1 VASVRYTKGMLIS
14 KRKLQYHLAVI
25 QNVKIWQLVLL
36 FVVATVW
43 SGLMLRQNS
52 LHMITLRNAVEKA
65 DEQNNDIDNTL
76 NDLRHYVASHMNT
89 SMGDRGIYLEH
100 SYQRAYDQAVQDAQ
114 QGDGAAVY
122 QKADK
127 ECQSLFSRT
136 ASFPAYIQ
144 CVTDKVAASGSSQDP
159 VAAIK
164 APSADLFRYNFTP
177 PGWSPDIAGWSVLV
191 AILLGILILLRVIFV
206 GLIHILL
213 RRSSSVK
220 QR

>member
-1 VASVRYTKGMLIS
+1 MFS
-14 KRKLQYHLAVI
+14 KRNLQRYKARMRQVKLWHL
-25 QNVKIWQLVLL
+25 
-36 FVVATVW
+36 VVAFFVMLVI
-43 SGLMLRQNS
+43 SAMLLRQNS
-52 LHMITLRNAVEKA
+52 LTMIALRDAVEKA
-65 DEQNNDIDNTL
+65 DEQNDNIDNRL
-76 NDLRHYVASHMNT
+76 NELRQYVASHMNT
-89 SMGDRGIYLEH
+89 DMGERGIYLEH

-114 QGDGAAVY
+114 QGDGAAEY

-144 CVTDKVAASGSSQDP
+144 CVTDKVAASGASQDP

-177 PGWSPDIAGWSVLV
+177 PRWSPDLTGWAVL
-191 AILLGILILLRVIFV
+191 ATILLGTVIIVRVIFG